1 MFGGD
6 GCSPFVHRCEHK
18 RSVVT
23 MSAKFANVI
32 PEYRL
37 KRCNTILLSVFE
49 GKESYEVLKSPMKFI
64 MKSTKNFENQGYFC
78 AKKGE
83 YNVYETHLAG
93 DEKFLNVLCGLKSCS
108 AAHFC
113 ARCTHQRGGKWST
126 CGQERKF
133 EELPRQPGQE
143 SPALTKISSTRVH
156 FCALHCK
163 LAFLKKFVMSLVRIA
178 VEKSS
183 SMESEKAFQLLQK
196 SFVELTKRF
205 GKTLKHIPREEIL
218 AFLSMFRVGF
228 DPRATDEKLL
238 STLMLMIK
246 EARKNFKESAN
257 AKLSRSTKLSMNDST
272 DDENLLIKL
281 QKKFY
286 QWRIST
292 CSRLI
297 IKIKFQW

>member
-108 AAHFC
+108 AVIFVQDAH
-113 ARCTHQRGGKWST
+113 
-126 CGQERKF
+126 
-133 EELPRQPGQE
+133 
-143 SPALTKISSTRVH
+143 
-156 FCALHCK
+156 
-163 LAFLKKFVMSLVRIA
+163 
-178 VEKSS
+178 
-183 SMESEKAFQLLQK
+183 
-196 SFVELTKRF
+196 
-205 GKTLKHIPREEIL
+205 
-218 AFLSMFRVGF
+218 
-228 DPRATDEKLL
+228 
-238 STLMLMIK
+238 IK
-246 EARKNFKESAN
+246 EGENGALVVRK
-257 AKLSRSTKLSMNDST
+257 
-272 DDENLLIKL
+272 ENLKNCHVNLDRNHL
-281 QKKFY
+281 P
-286 QWRIST
+286 
-292 CSRLI
+292 
-297 IKIKFQW
+297 